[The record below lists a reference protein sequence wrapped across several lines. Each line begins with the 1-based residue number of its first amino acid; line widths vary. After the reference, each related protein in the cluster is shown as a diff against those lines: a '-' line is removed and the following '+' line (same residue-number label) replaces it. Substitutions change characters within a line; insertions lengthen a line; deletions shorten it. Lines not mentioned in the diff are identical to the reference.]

1 MSAPDGAAPPAPD
14 DGLWLPIAEI
24 ARIKNVSRQTLAEH
38 VAKLEG
44 DGRIET
50 RPGPRG
56 TKLVNL
62 AQYNLARNEV
72 GDAAR
77 ELGAETRSL
86 FDGEDDAPPASS
98 SGGDPSYRD
107 AQAREKKYRADLAEI
122 EVRQKLGELVPVA
135 KLADDVAK
143 CAEAIVAVIER
154 LPQGAEECAA
164 GVAKEGAAGARA
176 YLKKAARATRVAM
189 VAALT
194 KLVADTQGK
203 DDAAPLIDEP
213 VTLLWGDLDPAEHI
227 APDHA

>member
-1 MSAPDGAAPPAPD
+1 MIAPDGAAPPAPD

-24 ARIKNVSRQTLAEH
+24 ARIKNVSRQTIAEH

-44 DGRIET
+44 AGKIET

-77 ELGAETRSL
+77 ELGAETKSF
-86 FDGEDDAPPASS
+86 FDGDDDAPP
-98 SGGDPSYRD
+98 SGNFTGDPSYRD

-122 EVRQKLGELVPVA
+122 EVRQRLGELVPVA

-143 CAEAIVAVIER
+143 CAEAIVAAIER
-154 LPQGAEECAA
+154 LPHGADECATA
-164 GVAKEGAAGARA
+164 VAREGAAGARA
-176 YLKKAARATRVAM
+176 YLKKSARATRVAI
-189 VAALT
+189 VAALQ

-203 DDAAPLIDEP
+203 DDAALPIDEP
-213 VTLLWGDLDPAEHI
+213 VIMLWGDLDPAAHV